1 MLEAPVVV
9 VTGGGGGGGG
19 GGGAGCVVGVVVG
32 VDVDAGGGELPG
44 AAAAGAAVGAAAG
57 APAAGVAGAAAP
69 EAVERDEADC
79 VDVLATEAV
88 PEAEVPELVG
98 GEPGVAAAA
107 WDPEGAP
114 PCSALSCDWVDA
126 IDECNCVMP
135 AFSRAISA
143 ATAAAWAV
151 LPVVVGG
158 AVFTE

>member
-9 VTGGGGGGGG
+9 VTGGGGGG

-32 VDVDAGGGELPG
+32 VGVGAGAGELPG
-44 AAAAGAAVGAAAG
+44 AGAACGAALGAAAAAPPEGAAGAAV
-57 APAAGVAGAAAP
+57 PD
-69 EAVERDEADC
+69 AVVRDEADC

-98 GEPGVAAAA
+98 APGVAVAA
-107 WDPEGAP
+107 DRGDEGVPA
-114 PCSALSCDWVDA
+114 CSALSSDWVEA
-126 IDECNCVMP
+126 IDECNWVIP